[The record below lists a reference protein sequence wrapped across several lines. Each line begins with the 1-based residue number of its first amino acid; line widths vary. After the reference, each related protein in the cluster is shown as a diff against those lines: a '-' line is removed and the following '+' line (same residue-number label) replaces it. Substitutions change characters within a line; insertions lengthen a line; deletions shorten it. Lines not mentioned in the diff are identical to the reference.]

1 MKPIDKIEWREN
13 RAKEEQLLEYV
24 SLLEQIYIP
33 DLIMTMTTPENMAL
47 PL

>member
-33 DLIMTMTTPENMAL
+33 DFDYDYDDPRE
-47 PL
+47 